1 MYYNTIQ
8 EGAPYF
14 ERKSIVGMK
23 YRDCDDICH
32 ELLQEMKTGQYAD
45 CDRLPRETE
54 LAEHLG
60 ISRTRLRDILAQLER
75 EGVITRRHGVGTII
89 NHHVLQVKN
98 RMDMEFEFLDIIR
111 NNGYEPAISKV
122 QLNEDK
128 ADSFCANILQISP
141 GTEIACITRI
151 CTADER
157 PAIYCEDI
165 FEKRLIH
172 EEFTLNDLKAPIFH
186 FLKKVCGVETYMDLT
201 HLHAVAASKKI
212 AECLGIPVGTPL
224 LNMEEIDYDID
235 GNVVFYSRQ
244 YFVDEF
250 FDQTVLRK
258 KL

>member
-1 MYYNTIQ
+1 
-8 EGAPYF
+8 
-14 ERKSIVGMK
+14 MK
-23 YRDCDDICH
+23 YKDSDDICH

-60 ISRTRLRDILAQLER
+60 ISRTRLRDTLAQLER

-89 NHHVLQVKN
+89 NRHVLQVKN

-122 QLNEDK
+122 QLTEEK
-128 ADSFCANILQISP
+128 ADPFCANILQISP
-141 GTEIACITRI
+141 GTEIVCITRV
-151 CTADER
+151 CTADGK

-172 EEFTLNDLKAPIFH
+172 EEFTLKDLEAPIFH
-186 FLKKVCGVETYMDLT
+186 FLQKVCGVEAYMDLT
-201 HLHAVAASKKI
+201 HLHAVAANEKLS
-212 AECLGIPVGTPL
+212 EFLEIPVGTPL

-235 GNVVFYSRQ
+235 GNVIFYSKQ